1 MLVVPYMFINGYDNM
16 TSSKISITSLW
27 FFFVLVNAYYGGA
40 LTMFFVSEI
49 TLPFKTIRDVLQVF
63 PSWNL
68 VYLDGNDNYFKLPA
82 SQVFRFSTKWLGPLD
97 IHYSKNIF
105 CIHLTF
111 REIQILANIGM
122 KLKQTKKS
130 MLPLVFGK
138 VLKNWKKAKQFYM
151 LCLPFW
157 EEPTKLIPHLF
168 HQSKLLVLKNPPIS
182 PCYLQKIHHWY
193 HYLPK
198 LLPKHLRLVNMIAL
212 L

>member
-1 MLVVPYMFINGYDNM
+1 MEEKILSIGILLFRDEVWKGIGYLILFGTFMLVVPYMFINGYDNM

-82 SQVFRFSTKWLGPLD
+82 SQVFRLSTKWLGPLD
-97 IHYSKNIF
+97 IHYLKNIF

-151 LCLPFW
+151 LCLPF
-157 EEPTKLIPHLF
+157 
-168 HQSKLLVLKNPPIS
+168 
-182 PCYLQKIHHWY
+182 
-193 HYLPK
+193 
-198 LLPKHLRLVNMIAL
+198 
-212 L
+212 